1 MIKGQFVKIIPGKL
15 PNYVGS
21 SLYKLTWVVTTLLE
35 NGSYIIS
42 HDIVDLYVTGD
53 QIDFLPQG

>member
-1 MIKGQFVKIIPGKL
+1 MVKGQLVKLIPGRL

-21 SLYKLTWVVTTLLE
+21 SLYKLTWIVTATLD

-42 HDIVDLYVTGD
+42 YEFIDLYVTGD
-53 QIDFLPQG
+53 QIDFLS

>member
-1 MIKGQFVKIIPGKL
+1 MTKGQFVKLVPGKL

-21 SLYKLTWVVTTLLE
+21 SLYKLVWVVTTLLE

-42 HDIVDLYVTGD
+42 HEFIDLYVTGD
-53 QIDFLPQG
+53 QIDFL